1 MNARAVASSLPAN
14 LAALK
19 KELRE
24 LHKQARDPAQ
34 RWGHSDGNQ
43 GGMTI
48 RGK

>member
-1 MNARAVASSLPAN
+1 MNARALASSLPAN
-14 LAALK
+14 LAALN

-24 LHKQARDPAQ
+24 LLEQAREAAQ
-34 RWGHSDGNQ
+34 KRKHPEGNQ